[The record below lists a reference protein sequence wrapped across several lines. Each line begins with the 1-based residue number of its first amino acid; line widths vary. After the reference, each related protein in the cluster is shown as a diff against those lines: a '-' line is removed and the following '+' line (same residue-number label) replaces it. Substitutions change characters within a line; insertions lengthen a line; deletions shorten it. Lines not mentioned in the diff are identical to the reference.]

1 MVESCPSSTDFNLS
15 CSFLLTW
22 FTAVLHAGS
31 RKQLEITDLPSL
43 PDIYSSNHS
52 MHSFQASFMS
62 NNNNATRRRKAFID
76 DDWLTHLMSAEVK
89 NKLGVHPLV
98 RTITHCYGLQVI
110 KMGLIKAILIGL
122 SFSGPLLLGYI
133 VQYLQNGVTTDN
145 ISEGLFYMGLLSL
158 SSIASALLN
167 TNYNLRSLG
176 IKMNIQGALVRILF
190 NRSMSLPMM
199 ALKDLYLTEAQ
210 IGNIIQVDVDQLSN
224 CIKSIH
230 DLWALPMQII
240 VACIL
245 LYINIQVAFIAGIVM
260 IVLLIPMN
268 SWIAKQI
275 GSSTDSLMRAK
286 DSRVKVIT
294 EALQSIT
301 SVKMCGL
308 EDAVLLKSNEYRTKE
323 LYYLSM
329 RKYLDSLCVFLWA
342 CTPVIVPFMTFTT
355 TVLLHIDLTPSRVI
369 TTIALLNMLIFPMNA
384 LPWVINGFMEAR
396 VSTRRIAKVLSSR
409 DGSYL
414 HVLHNYHYHN
424 YYYNEP
430 SHGAS
435 KSNSHD
441 VPPLSSSNSS
451 SNSSNSSSRS
461 SYIVHS
467 ASTTATTAGSQHQP
481 AQQVAFSSITIAPRT
496 WSWVQA
502 NALPACKD
510 PQPDLLLA
518 SITTPLLQAI
528 RDEVS
533 LVSVV
538 GGNDDDNDVEGNDDE
553 DIESANG
560 CHRSYKHHRHSFR
573 SNKVFEVQLMKELSC
588 QPGELWGIAGTTAS
602 GKTTL
607 LLGILGEIRS
617 VAVAGLLAA
626 RGTVTHTLTPIH
638 PVICSDG

>member
-1 MVESCPSSTDFNLS
+1 
-15 CSFLLTW
+15 
-22 FTAVLHAGS
+22 
-31 RKQLEITDLPSL
+31 
-43 PDIYSSNHS
+43 

-62 NNNNATRRRKAFID
+62 NNNNAARRRKAFID

-98 RTITHCYGLQVI
+98 RTITRCYGLQVI
-110 KMGLIKAILIGL
+110 KMGLIKVMLIGL

-133 VQYLQNGVTTDN
+133 VQYLQDGVTTDN
-145 ISEGLFYMGLLSL
+145 ITEGLFYMGLLSL

-176 IKMNIQGALVRILF
+176 IKMNIQGALVRMIF
-190 NRSMSLPMM
+190 NRSMSLPMI

-210 IGNIIQVDVDQLSN
+210 ISNIIQVDVDQLSN

-260 IVLLIPMN
+260 IILLIPMN

-275 GSSTDSLMRAK
+275 GNSTDSLMRAK

-308 EDAVLLKSNEYRTKE
+308 EDAVLLKSNEYRAKE

-409 DGSYL
+409 DGRYL

-441 VPPLSSSNSS
+441 VPPLSNSSSNRSS
-451 SNSSNSSSRS
+451 SNSNSSNSSNNSSNSSSSNGNSNGKNTIKIMGKSSGSIINSKATLRQSYLRGHDGDILCLTISPNRLYIATGQIASVALKGKGSIIIWDALQGRLLSRMD
-461 SYIVHS
+461 
-467 ASTTATTAGSQHQP
+467 GCHQR
-481 AQQVAFSSITIAPRT
+481 AVTSLAFS
-496 WSWVQA
+496 
-502 NALPACKD
+502 
-510 PQPDLLLA
+510 PDSNQL
-518 SITTPLLQAI
+518 I
-528 RDEVS
+528 
-533 LVSVV
+533 SV
-538 GGNDDDNDVEGNDDE
+538 GNV
-553 DIESANG
+553 
-560 CHRSYKHHRHSFR
+560 
-573 SNKVFEVQLMKELSC
+573 
-588 QPGELWGIAGTTAS
+588 
-602 GKTTL
+602 
-607 LLGILGEIRS
+607 
-617 VAVAGLLAA
+617 
-626 RGTVTHTLTPIH
+626 
-638 PVICSDG
+638 

>member
-1 MVESCPSSTDFNLS
+1 MVESCPSSSDFNLS
-15 CSFLLTW
+15 CSFLLNW

-62 NNNNATRRRKAFID
+62 NNNNAARRRKAFID

-89 NKLGVHPLV
+89 NKLGVHQLV
-98 RTITHCYGLQVI
+98 RTITYCYGLQVT

-133 VQYLQNGVTTDN
+133 VQYLQDGVTTDN
-145 ISEGLFYMGLLSL
+145 ITEGLFYMGLLSL

-176 IKMNIQGALVRILF
+176 IKMNIQGALVRMLF
-190 NRSMSLPMM
+190 NRSMSLPMI

-210 IGNIIQVDVDQLSN
+210 ISNIIQVDVDQLSN

-260 IVLLIPMN
+260 IILLIPMN

-275 GSSTDSLMRAK
+275 GNSTDSLMRAK

-308 EDAVLLKSNEYRTKE
+308 EDAVLLKSNEYRAKE

-441 VPPLSSSNSS
+441 IPPLSNSNSN
-451 SNSSNSSSRS
+451 SNSSN
-461 SYIVHS
+461 YTVHS
-467 ASTTATTAGSQHQP
+467 ASTIAGSQNQP
-481 AQQVAFSSITIAPRT
+481 APHVAFSSITIAPHT
-496 WSWVQA
+496 WSWVRA
-502 NALPACKD
+502 NALPTCYD
-510 PQPDLLLA
+510 SQPDLLLA

-538 GGNDDDNDVEGNDDE
+538 GGNDEDNDDEDISE

-560 CHRSYKHHRHSFR
+560 CHRSYKHHRCSFR
-573 SNKVFEVQLMKELSC
+573 NNKVFEVQLMKELSC

-617 VAVAGLLAA
+617 MAAARLLAE
-626 RGTVTHTLTPIH
+626 RGTVTHTLTPIY
-638 PVICSDG
+638 PIICSDG

>member
-1 MVESCPSSTDFNLS
+1 MMV
-15 CSFLLTW
+15 
-22 FTAVLHAGS
+22 
-31 RKQLEITDLPSL
+31 
-43 PDIYSSNHS
+43 
-52 MHSFQASFMS
+52 M
-62 NNNNATRRRKAFID
+62 
-76 DDWLTHLMSAEVK
+76 
-89 NKLGVHPLV
+89 
-98 RTITHCYGLQVI
+98 
-110 KMGLIKAILIGL
+110 LIGL

-133 VQYLQNGVTTDN
+133 VQYLQDGVTTDN
-145 ISEGLFYMGLLSL
+145 ITEGLFYMGLLSL

-176 IKMNIQGALVRILF
+176 IKMNIQGALVRMIF
-190 NRSMSLPMM
+190 NRSMSLPMI

-210 IGNIIQVDVDQLSN
+210 ISNIIQVDVDQLSN

-260 IVLLIPMN
+260 IILLIPMN

-275 GSSTDSLMRAK
+275 GNSTDSLMRAK

-308 EDAVLLKSNEYRTKE
+308 EDAVLLKSNEYRAKE

-369 TTIALLNMLIFPMNA
+369 TTIPYMLIFPMNA

-441 VPPLSSSNSS
+441 VPPLSNSNSS
-451 SNSSNSSSRS
+451 SSSSSSRN
-461 SYIVHS
+461 YTVHS
-467 ASTTATTAGSQHQP
+467 ASTKAGSQNQP
-481 AQQVAFSSITIAPRT
+481 APHVAISSITIAPHT
-496 WSWVQA
+496 WSWVRA
-502 NALPACKD
+502 NALPTCYD
-510 PQPDLLLA
+510 SQPDLLLA

-538 GGNDDDNDVEGNDDE
+538 EGNDEDNDDE

-560 CHRSYKHHRHSFR
+560 CHRYSFR
-573 SNKVFEVQLMKELSC
+573 SNQVFEVQLMKELSC

-617 VAVAGLLAA
+617 MAAARLLAA
-626 RGTVTHTLTPIH
+626 RGTVTHTLTSIYPI
-638 PVICSDG
+638 ICSIG